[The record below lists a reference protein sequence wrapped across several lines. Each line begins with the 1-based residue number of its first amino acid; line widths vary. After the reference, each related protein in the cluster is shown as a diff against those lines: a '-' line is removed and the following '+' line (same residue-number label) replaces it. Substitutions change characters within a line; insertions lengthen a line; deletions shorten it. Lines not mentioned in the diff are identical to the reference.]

1 MNTMLVQGSTG
12 MTSEFF
18 PEESQKKLDGL
29 IEGLG
34 NLIANANDIMGD
46 KDSKENIMKTLA
58 NLAEASRQAKDTLE
72 EFEKLAAAGTT
83 TLENA
88 DSKVEDV
95 VTAVVDTSEEIR
107 KFAAAG
113 TSTLKSV
120 DDRTEKLMTAM
131 VDTSE
136 NLSGVMVELKL
147 VLEKVNNGQGSA
159 ARLINDG
166 NFYENLL
173 ENTEQLQLLLEEMKS
188 FIAEWR
194 DKKIEVK
201 LF

>member
-1 MNTMLVQGSTG
+1 
-12 MTSEFF
+12 
-18 PEESQKKLDGL
+18 
-29 IEGLG
+29 
-34 NLIANANDIMGD
+34 
-46 KDSKENIMKTLA
+46 
-58 NLAEASRQAKDTLE
+58 
-72 EFEKLAAAGTT
+72 
-83 TLENA
+83 
-88 DSKVEDV
+88 
-95 VTAVVDTSEEIR
+95 
-107 KFAAAG
+107 
-113 TSTLKSV
+113 
-120 DDRTEKLMTAM
+120 M

-136 NLSGVMVELKL
+136 QLSGAMRELRL
-147 VLEKVNNGQGSA
+147 VLEKINDGQGSA